1 MDSGRLVGHMDW
13 PLLSSF
19 DLSQVIPIGG
29 RLLVSHSLPGLPAER
44 QVLQV
49 VTILPGQGG
58 QFQSVVFL
66 IYIYSISVQ
75 TKKKGVWVS
84 EKRELSYGK
93 EIREFIKY

>member
-19 DLSQVIPIGG
+19 DLSQVTPIGDS
-29 RLLVSHSLPGLPAER
+29 LLVSHSLPGLPAER

-58 QFQSVVFL
+58 QFQSVICL
-66 IYIYSISVQ
+66 TYI
-75 TKKKGVWVS
+75 
-84 EKRELSYGK
+84 
-93 EIREFIKY
+93 